1 MTPETADALIAAV
14 RGATD
19 ELFAALH
26 RIRRENPQDFE
37 RVKPRMLKVLS
48 SLGTQLLEPACREH
62 PDRVPK
68 AIGGPLRETYSNRD
82 LFLVRQ
88 NPESPNFRYGDFQE
102 NCIFAESREDVAA
115 SIQFKK
121 IELAELERLGAEP
134 RRVRGAIDE
143 IARLESRPSVNNRK

>member
-68 AIGGPLRETYSNRD
+68 AIGGPLREPQPRKKPG
-82 LFLVRQ
+82 RK
-88 NPESPNFRYGDFQE
+88 PSPLRT
-102 NCIFAESREDVAA
+102 RRPR
-115 SIQFKK
+115 
-121 IELAELERLGAEP
+121 IER
-134 RRVRGAIDE
+134 
-143 IARLESRPSVNNRK
+143 